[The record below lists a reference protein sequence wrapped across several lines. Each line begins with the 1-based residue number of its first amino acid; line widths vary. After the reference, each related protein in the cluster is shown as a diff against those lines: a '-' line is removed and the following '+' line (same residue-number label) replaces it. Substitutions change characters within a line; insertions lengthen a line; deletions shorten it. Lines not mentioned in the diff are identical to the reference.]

1 MAAAQPLPVFNTRD
15 DYLASSRRLDCHA
28 AAMRD
33 RRSRAPERCL
43 AIERSRDGHVRTIA
57 RRDTPA
63 ADEHPRF
70 IRAYGRGADFSFVI
84 RVFD

>member
-1 MAAAQPLPVFNTRD
+1 MAAAQLLPVFNTRD
-15 DYLASSRRLDCHA
+15 DYLASFKRLGCPTA
-28 AAMRD
+28 ETRD

-43 AIERSRDGHVRTIA
+43 EIERSRDGHVRTIV

-70 IRAYGRGADFSFVI
+70 IRAYGCGADFSFVI